1 MPKRGEWSAN
11 SLVMEEEAILSEGQL
26 SPHSFWALLEK
37 DIDEKNDELKS
48 YKGQQYVY
56 AKYDGQFSQI
66 VYFDIRSEYI
76 SLSEQDVILEKIHIL
91 DDKDRQSP
99 SFSETRY
106 IISSLLLSVLG
117 NESFENMRQHAP
129 VNMKIPF
136 KLVSSSKRNS
146 VFLLHDQ
153 IIGKVEEYLRTNTKL
168 KTERI

>member
-1 MPKRGEWSAN
+1 
-11 SLVMEEEAILSEGQL
+11 MEEEATLSEGQS
-26 SPHSFWALLEK
+26 SPHAFWALLEK

-153 IIGKVEEYLRTNTKL
+153 IIGKVEEYLRTNTNL

>member
-1 MPKRGEWSAN
+1 
-11 SLVMEEEAILSEGQL
+11 MEEEAALSEGQS
-26 SPHSFWALLEK
+26 SPHAFWALLEK
-37 DIDEKNDELKS
+37 DINEKNDVLKS

-76 SLSEQDVILEKIHIL
+76 SLSEQDVILEKTHIL
-91 DDKDRQSP
+91 YDKDRQSP

-117 NESFENMRQHAP
+117 NESFEDMRQHAP
-129 VNMKIPF
+129 INMKFPF
-136 KLVSSSKRNS
+136 RLVSSSKKNS
-146 VFLLHDQ
+146 VFSLHDQ
-153 IIGKVEEYLRTNTKL
+153 IIGKVEEYLCTNTNL